1 MPSKLEFIMNNLKNI
16 CNSKNNKLNFF
27 KKAKFYFISKRKF
40 NLSFFKNHNNFTS
53 NNLVSINY
61 FRIIQ
66 NNSVQFL
73 FNISNLFYF
82 NYYFFNMCKHNSF
95 IYFFNHNNKHVLLI
109 NTHINY
115 LFKLQLKL
123 LFSILFEKNSLVKIQ
138 INATKKFKIVDSLF
152 LIGFYKSRFLVLDLL
167 TSFLIFIKTKNVYN
181 NLFSSYKHLKLV
193 KNSELSILQNSNATL
208 TNFKY
213 YKKNNFYLYP
223 KNKKFKH

>member
-1 MPSKLEFIMNNLKNI
+1 
-16 CNSKNNKLNFF
+16 
-27 KKAKFYFISKRKF
+27 
-40 NLSFFKNHNNFTS
+40 
-53 NNLVSINY
+53 
-61 FRIIQ
+61 
-66 NNSVQFL
+66 
-73 FNISNLFYF
+73 
-82 NYYFFNMCKHNSF
+82 
-95 IYFFNHNNKHVLLI
+95 
-109 NTHINY
+109 
-115 LFKLQLKL
+115 LQLKL